1 MWCMLF
7 DIDDD
12 KNLRQVQNL
21 LQLQILHIW
30 KSFQPYIDAEYSEQF
45 DFFDKAC
52 LIITSL

>member
-1 MWCMLF
+1 MLF